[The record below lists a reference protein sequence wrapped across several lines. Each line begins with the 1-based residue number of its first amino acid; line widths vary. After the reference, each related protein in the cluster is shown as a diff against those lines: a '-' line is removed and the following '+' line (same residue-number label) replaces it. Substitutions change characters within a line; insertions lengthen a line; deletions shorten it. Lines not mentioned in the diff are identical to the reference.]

1 MFKNSSKRKKITSR
15 TIANV
20 IGNFVNS
27 FPAIPLGPFFYR
39 NLETQKILGLKLQ
52 NGEFDTNITLNVHSE
67 KEIYW
72 WKNNIFEFLLIL
84 TFLTQTSQYM
94 LMQV

>member
-1 MFKNSSKRKKITSR
+1 MLLAILL
-15 TIANV
+15 IASLLSLWV
-20 IGNFVNS
+20 H
-27 FPAIPLGPFFYR
+27 FFYR